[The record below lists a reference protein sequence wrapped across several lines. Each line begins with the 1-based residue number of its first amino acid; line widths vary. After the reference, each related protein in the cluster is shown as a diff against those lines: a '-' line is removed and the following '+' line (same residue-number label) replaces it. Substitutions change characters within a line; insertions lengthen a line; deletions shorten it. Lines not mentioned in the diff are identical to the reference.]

1 MSASN
6 GSSIAPIYICC
17 LNPDSGNEGDGT
29 IESPYF
35 SFDAAFRTTK
45 ALPPMSSIFIRQD
58 ASVGFEPITKSRFK
72 KWSAIHEQYKRKQKT
87 STLVAKAMPK
97 SSVTYS
103 PKDEDQAEM
112 SKTKAVLI
120 REIHNS
126 SDLSMVKVYGWVHR
140 LRQQSKKLTFLILRD
155 GTGFLQCVLQNEL
168 AEYANEISTESSVLL
183 FGQIVKLPDGKT
195 AVEGGRELKVR
206 HLEILGMAPAGG
218 IDSVLN
224 VEANPDTLLDLRHL
238 VIRGE
243 NTSKILR
250 MRSIVTQC
258 FRDHYFDRKYCE
270 VFPPTLVQIQEEGGA
285 SLFNLNYYGSNAYL
299 TQSSQLYLETVCPAV
314 GRTFC
319 IIPSYRAE
327 NTRTRRHLSEYFHVE
342 GEIPFIDFSQLLD
355 DIEDLIVDVE
365 RTASLAERVTK
376 HPEGKQLLNDLNPGF
391 EVPKR
396 PFMRLN
402 YSDAIE
408 YLNQNGIKNRLEDG
422 EEREFRFGDD
432 IPEAPERAM
441 TDKIG
446 CPILLCRFPAELKA
460 FYIRKDTEDT
470 RLTESVD
477 VLLPNVGEVVGAS
490 MRMNGYQE
498 LEDALKKNAINPEP
512 YYWYLDQRKYGDF
525 PHGGYGLGLER
536 YLVWLLNRYHIRDV
550 CLYPRIAGRCAP

>member
-1 MSASN
+1 MN
-6 GSSIAPIYICC
+6 NI
-17 LNPDSGNEGDGT
+17 NEN
-29 IESPYF
+29 
-35 SFDAAFRTTK
+35 
-45 ALPPMSSIFIRQD
+45 
-58 ASVGFEPITKSRFK
+58 
-72 KWSAIHEQYKRKQKT
+72 KR
-87 STLVAKAMPK
+87 LVAKAMPK

-103 PKDEDQAEM
+103 PKDEDQAEI

-126 SDLSMVKVYGWVHR
+126 CDLSMVKVYGWVHR

-183 FGQIVKLPDGKT
+183 FGQIVKLPEGKT

-270 VFPPTLVQIQEEGGA
+270 VFPPTLVQTQVEGGA
-285 SLFNLNYYGSNAYL
+285 TLFNLNYYGSNAYL

-319 IIPSYRAE
+319 IISSYRAE
-327 NTRTRRHLSEYFHVE
+327 NARTRRHLSEYFHVE
-342 GEIPFIDFSQLLD
+342 GEIPFIDFNQLLD

-396 PFMRLN
+396 PFVRLN

-432 IPEAPERAM
+432 ISEAPERAM

-460 FYIRKDTEDT
+460 FYMRKDPEDP

-477 VLLPNVGEVVGAS
+477 VLLPNVGEVVGGS

-498 LEDALKKNAINPEP
+498 LEYAFERNAINPEP

-550 CLYPRIAGRCAP
+550 CLYPRTAGRCAP